1 MPPDLLILLCFSIV
15 ACAAGCSYLCA
26 HVASWAAVRL
36 RAVDAPTGGRKIH
49 TRPIPLWG
57 GLGIAFSILAITG
70 AVAAGGAFLSYDIRP
85 LQLMGFGMALA
96 VLCVGG
102 LIDDRWPLP
111 PSAQILFPVCAAL
124 IVIATGTG
132 IVQITSLSG
141 GAYQLATWHVGPLS
155 LPADVLTLAWLV
167 AATYATKLL
176 DGLDGLVA
184 GMAVIGSAMVGALTL
199 SPTYYQPAVT
209 MLAAAVGGGFVG
221 FLPRNI
227 HPAKQFLGEAGST
240 IAGFSLGFLSIV
252 SSAKIAVAL
261 AVLAIPLVDAVFVM
275 ISRVARGVP
284 PWKGD
289 DTHLHFRL
297 LRAGIPHRRVVF
309 VLWAVSCVAGMMA
322 LSIQTRGK
330 VFLVAGLAALTIA
343 ASLIARRFARSPS
356 S

>member
-1 MPPDLLILLCFSIV
+1 MPQDLLILLCISIV

-36 RAVDAPTGGRKIH
+36 HAVDAPTGGRKIH
-49 TRPIPLWG
+49 TKPIPLWG
-57 GLGIAFSILAITG
+57 GLGIACSILAVMG
-70 AVAAGGAFLSYDIRP
+70 AIAAGGAFFSYDIRP
-85 LQLMGFGMALA
+85 TQLIGFGIALA
-96 VLCVGG
+96 LLCVGG

-111 PSAQILFPVCAAL
+111 PSVQILFPILAAL
-124 IVIATGTG
+124 VVIGTGTG

-141 GAYQLATWHVGPLS
+141 GAYPLVRWHVGPLS

-176 DGLDGLVA
+176 DGLDGLVS

-209 MLAAAVGGGFVG
+209 MLAAAIGGGFLG
-221 FLPRNI
+221 FLPRNV

-252 SSAKIAVAL
+252 SSAKVAVAL

-275 ISRVARGVP
+275 AGRVARGVA

-297 LRAGIPHRRVVF
+297 LRAGIPHRRVVYT
-309 VLWAVSCVAGMMA
+309 LWAVSCVAGMMA
-322 LSIQTRGK
+322 LSVQTRGK
-330 VFLVAGLAALTIA
+330 LFLVCALAACTIA
-343 ASLIARRFARSPS
+343 ASLVAQRLAHRKTS
-356 S
+356 